1 MKAPTNME
9 NRPMTRTELLTIF
22 RSTASEIAEK
32 DLSAVEESGSI
43 ADLGIDSLELLE
55 VIGSLERDLNIR
67 VPDDQ
72 LVGIKTVGQL
82 LSLVSDKLPA
92 ATQG

>member
-1 MKAPTNME
+1 MN
-9 NRPMTRTELLTIF
+9 RTELLQIF

-32 DLSAVEESGSI
+32 DLSTVEESGAI
-43 ADLGIDSLELLE
+43 AELGIDSLELLE

-82 LSLVSDKLPA
+82 LSLVADKLPQA
-92 ATQG
+92 G